1 METINTTYDYATKFP
16 PVGEEA
22 VGDGNVDYYIELSKL
37 SPQYSAESRV
47 RFSTRDEKS
56 LLEALRMNEPKSV
69 GHLWAMYLKDR
80 MELFRTR
87 KQLTALQDGMSSVN
101 DSMNDE
107 ANEQNLCS
115 SYEDLLENLNSVLR
129 AHGYTGWFE
138 FTGRRRTMRLEVQR
152 ERVVR
157 ETTSVEIEVNH
168 GDDPDYDIAYEMASE
183 IETDAWYVQD
193 DHYDDRDYQVIHEEE
208 VS

>member
-56 LLEALRMNEPKSV
+56 LLETLRMNEPKSV
-69 GHLWAMYLKDR
+69 GHLWAMYLKER
-80 MELFRTR
+80 MELFKTR
-87 KQLTALQDGMSSVN
+87 RQLVALQDGMSSVN

-138 FTGRRRTMRLEVQR
+138 FTGRSRTMRLEVQR

>member
-16 PVGEEA
+16 PVGEEP

-56 LLEALRMNEPKSV
+56 LLETLRMNEPKSV
-69 GHLWAMYLKDR
+69 GHLWAMYLKER
-80 MELFRTR
+80 MELFKTR
-87 KQLTALQDGMSSVN
+87 RQLVALQDGMSSVN

-138 FTGRRRTMRLEVQR
+138 FTGRRRTMRFEVQR
-152 ERVVR
+152 DRIVR
-157 ETTSVEIEVNH
+157 ETTTVELEVSH
-168 GDDPDYDIAYEMASE
+168 GDDPDYDLVYEMASE
-183 IETDAWYVQD
+183 IDTELWDVQD
-193 DHYDDRDYQVIHEEE
+193 DHYDDRDIVVIHEETID
-208 VS
+208 

>member
-16 PVGEEA
+16 PVGEEP
-22 VGDGNVDYYIELSKL
+22 VGDGQVDYYIELSKL
-37 SPQYSAESRV
+37 SPQYAAESRV
-47 RFSTRDEKS
+47 RFSTLDEKS
-56 LLEALRMNEPKSV
+56 LLETLRMNEPKSV
-69 GHLWAMYLKDR
+69 GHLWAMFLRER

-87 KQLTALQDGMSSVN
+87 KQLVALQDGMSSVN
-101 DSMNDE
+101 ESMNDE
-107 ANEQNLCS
+107 AKEQDLCS

-138 FTGRRRTMRLEVQR
+138 FTGRRRTMLLEVQR

-168 GDDPDYDIAYEMASE
+168 GDDPDYDLVYEMASDR
-183 IETDAWYVQD
+183 ETDEWYVQD
-193 DHYDDRDYQVIHEEE
+193 DNCDERDYTVIHEETID
-208 VS
+208 